1 MMEKQGS
8 KVISDKFRSLIYMDS
23 AQVFRDL
30 FSNKPSVTPYKLRVT
45 PCLKN
50 SFEKTNIILRFSAI
64 AALPLIVFSNS
75 CKPEKPKPNVIFIL
89 LDDFGY
95 TDLGSYGS
103 KFYETP
109 NIDRLAS
116 QGVRFTDAYAACPVS
131 SPTRASIMTGRY
143 PVNTGIT
150 DWIPGRQATR
160 NGLPENKYIAI
171 DFKQQLDLSETTI
184 AEVLK
189 TNGYA
194 TMISGKWHLGGTPE
208 FWPEYQGFDINK
220 GGYSAGAPGIN
231 NVSNGFFSP
240 YGNPRLEDGPE
251 GEYLTDRQTDEAIK
265 FIENTGKNPFFIYL
279 SYYAVHNPMQG
290 KEEVVKRFSKKADSM
305 DLTGQQP
312 FTIDKGWIIKS
323 VSDNFKER
331 IIQSNPVY
339 AAMIYSVDENIGKL
353 LKKLEELEL
362 DENTIIIF
370 TSDNGGLSTSE
381 GSPTSNYPLR
391 TGKGWLY
398 EGGIRV
404 PLIIKAPGIQ
414 KNITEVNTP
423 VSSIDYFST
432 IIELTGSAQSEK
444 PGDGV
449 SIVPLLKN
457 GKINDRPL
465 YWHYP
470 HYSNQGVEPG
480 SAIRL
485 GNYKLI
491 DNFEKGRQELYDL
504 EKDISEENDIAG
516 SNTEKTKELF
526 DMLKEWRKNTNAK
539 MMEPNPNFNPDIK

>member
-1 MMEKQGS
+1 M
-8 KVISDKFRSLIYMDS
+8 
-23 AQVFRDL
+23 
-30 FSNKPSVTPYKLRVT
+30 
-45 PCLKN
+45 
-50 SFEKTNIILRFSAI
+50 TNLILRIGAI
-64 AALPLIVFSNS
+64 AALPLVVFSDS
-75 CKPEKPKPNVIFIL
+75 CNPKKTKPNVIFIL

-95 TDLGSYGS
+95 TDLGCYGS

-131 SPTRASIMTGRY
+131 SPTRASILTGRY

-160 NGLPENKYIAI
+160 NGLPENKYISL
-171 DFKQQLDLSETTI
+171 DFNQQLDLAETTI

-208 FWPEYQGFDINK
+208 YWPENQGFDINK
-220 GGYSAGAPGIN
+220 GGYGAGAPRISE
-231 NVSNGFFSP
+231 VSNGFFSP
-240 YGNPRLEDGPE
+240 YGNPKLEDGPE
-251 GEYLTDRQTDEAIK
+251 GEYLTDRQTDEAIR
-265 FIENTGKNPFFIYL
+265 FIENTGKTPFYIYL
-279 SYYAVHNPMQG
+279 SYYAVHTPMQG
-290 KEEVVKRFSKKADSM
+290 KEELVKRFSQKADSM

-312 FTIDKGWIIKS
+312 FTTDKEWITKS
-323 VSDNFKER
+323 LSDDFKER

-353 LKKLEELEL
+353 IKKLEELKI

-381 GSPTSNYPLR
+381 GSPTCNYPLR
-391 TGKGWLY
+391 AGKGWLY

-404 PLIIKAPGIQ
+404 PLIIKAPGVQ
-414 KNITEVNTP
+414 KDISEVRTP

-432 IIELTGSAQSEK
+432 IIELTGSDQPEK
-444 PGDGV
+444 ALDGV
-449 SIVPLLKN
+449 SLVPLLKN
-457 GKINDRPL
+457 GNIKERAL

-480 SAIRL
+480 SAIRM

-504 EKDISEENDIAG
+504 EKDVSEDNDISG
-516 SNTEKTKELF
+516 SNPEKTKDLY
-526 DMLKEWRKNTNAK
+526 DQLKEWRKNTNAK
-539 MMEPNPNFNPDIK
+539 MMEPNPNFNLK